1 MIFDIVCLRAERG
14 KLALR
19 LYNNTKFTVAVV
31 VKNPSKVCTACILLL
46 NVNNYGES
54 FERDSSYS

>member
-1 MIFDIVCLRAERG
+1 MVFYIVSLRAERG
-14 KLALR
+14 TLALR
-19 LYNNTKFTVAVV
+19 LYNNTKFTVAVG
-31 VKNPSKVCTACILLL
+31 VKSPSKLCTACILLL